1 MPGVPAPFPT
11 EIWLRIF
18 GYLIRSGLLPNEEAS
33 FSEQLRIFSQAD
45 AARRLSILN
54 NVLSLK
60 ISLVCRHFYQ
70 IVSHDSENLVLEDDQ
85 GSFWKRSNHTLLQTK
100 WLCLGP
106 RFPKSHKELLWP
118 SLEVLRTDAVQ
129 NSVEIDPLL
138 NQAPRLKALSFM
150 IHLNVHNHPFSH
162 PIFHQLTHLAL
173 ALVIHRPL
181 EPVEFPSIQFL
192 QIDFESSISLAD
204 NEETLPWRL
213 PSLRSLVLQGRLREP
228 SYQGLFPFFQRH
240 SSTLACLLST
250 LGVSREGRRVHPALL
265 RHFPHLEI
273 YGVNTYALIL
283 GQLATPVSEHVDTDV
298 DTDVDPRPITVL
310 TTGMSLAEVHSL
322 PRIFA
327 EQLRLCVA
335 TQGTRYVDRL
345 MLSDSWSELREAIGG
360 VKDTAAAISRNM
372 ERFRYLNSIDIRVFD
387 RLGEELG
394 KEMLANDHFL
404 DLDGAYHL
412 EEPAED
418 IIAWGSDDELKESMV
433 SRDLS
438 TETLGYDGNM
448 TQAKPARKSNTFK
461 RLKELLGGM

>member
-60 ISLVCRHFYQ
+60 ISL
-70 IVSHDSENLVLEDDQ
+70 
-85 GSFWKRSNHTLLQTK
+85 TK

-129 NSVEIDPLL
+129 NSVEIVPLL

-150 IHLNVHNHPFSH
+150 IHLKVHNHPFSH

-283 GQLATPVSEHVDTDV
+283 GQLAT
-298 DTDVDPRPITVL
+298 
-310 TTGMSLAEVHSL
+310 
-322 PRIFA
+322 
-327 EQLRLCVA
+327 
-335 TQGTRYVDRL
+335 
-345 MLSDSWSELREAIGG
+345 
-360 VKDTAAAISRNM
+360 
-372 ERFRYLNSIDIRVFD
+372 
-387 RLGEELG
+387 
-394 KEMLANDHFL
+394 
-404 DLDGAYHL
+404 
-412 EEPAED
+412 
-418 IIAWGSDDELKESMV
+418 
-433 SRDLS
+433 
-438 TETLGYDGNM
+438 
-448 TQAKPARKSNTFK
+448 
-461 RLKELLGGM
+461 